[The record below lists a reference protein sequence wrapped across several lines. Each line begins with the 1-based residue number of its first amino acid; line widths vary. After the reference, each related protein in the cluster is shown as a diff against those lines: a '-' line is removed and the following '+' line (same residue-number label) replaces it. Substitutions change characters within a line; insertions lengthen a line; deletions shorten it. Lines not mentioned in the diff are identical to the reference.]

1 MLPKGLFIKYKQHT
15 FKYLISRSKVSFTN
29 GSAAQIPVRKF
40 FEIPAYGS
48 LLAAEPFYNAS
59 SLGFKDGINY
69 VKCNSNTIADV
80 VSHACNNLDWTNTII
95 KNARKFIYKTHSELA
110 WAKYI
115 KRIYTLVKAQRFQKS
130 VWVNGQMSIE
140 EK

>member
-1 MLPKGLFIKYKQHT
+1 M
-15 FKYLISRSKVSFTN
+15 
-29 GSAAQIPVRKF
+29 
-40 FEIPAYGS
+40 
-48 LLAAEPFYNAS
+48 AAEPFYNAS

-69 VKCNSNTIADV
+69 VKCDSNTIADV
-80 VSHACNNLDWTNTII
+80 VNQACNNLDWTNNII

-115 KRIYTLVKAQRFQKS
+115 ERIYTLVKAQRFQKS
-130 VWVNGQMSIE
+130 IWVNGQMSIE